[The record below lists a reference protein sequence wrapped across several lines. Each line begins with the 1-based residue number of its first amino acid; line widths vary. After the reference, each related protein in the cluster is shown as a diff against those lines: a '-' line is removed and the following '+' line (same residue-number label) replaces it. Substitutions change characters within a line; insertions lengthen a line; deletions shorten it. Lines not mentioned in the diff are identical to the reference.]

1 MYSVCSTKRK
11 RWTWKSTNTIAPLCD
26 EDAQASW
33 LSEAAPPGCLRSAFG
48 PLAGSNLLADQRMRT
63 AFAARSLV
71 LLASRPN
78 PSSLALARARQ
89 CTTTMSEVEKAQ
101 TAKPGGDTI
110 FGKIIRKE
118 IPAEILHEDD
128 LSLAFKDVAP
138 QAPVH
143 FLVIPKQ
150 PIAMLQD
157 VEEGDAALMGHLMV
171 VAKKVAKAQGLEEG
185 GYRLVIN
192 NGKDGAQS
200 VYHIHLHILG
210 GRQMTWP
217 PG

>member
-1 MYSVCSTKRK
+1 
-11 RWTWKSTNTIAPLCD
+11 
-26 EDAQASW
+26 
-33 LSEAAPPGCLRSAFG
+33 
-48 PLAGSNLLADQRMRT
+48 MRT

-78 PSSLALARARQ
+78 PASPARARARQ
-89 CTTTMSEVEKAQ
+89 CSTTMSEVEKAQ

-143 FLVIPKQ
+143 FLVIPKP

-157 VEEGDAALMGHLMV
+157 VEEGDAALMGPLMV

>member
-1 MYSVCSTKRK
+1 MPC
-11 RWTWKSTNTIAPLCD
+11 
-26 EDAQASW
+26 
-33 LSEAAPPGCLRSAFG
+33 
-48 PLAGSNLLADQRMRT
+48 MRT

-89 CTTTMSEVEKAQ
+89 CSTTTMSEVEKAQ

-171 VAKKVAKAQGLEEG
+171 VEEG
-185 GYRLVIN
+185 GE
-192 NGKDGAQS
+192 GAGTR
-200 VYHIHLHILG
+200 G
-210 GRQMTWP
+210 GRLP
-217 PG
+217 PRDQQR